1 MKKKLTSRDR
11 QAIATKK
18 KIYDTGVSLLQ
29 QYGFDGV
36 NVSQIA
42 KKAGVS
48 VGTFY
53 HYYTSKL
60 DLFMELY
67 KTADTYYEEEIAEQ
81 AKTLP
86 YREKII
92 FFFREYGLLAE
103 KNGVELTRKM
113 YVAGNTLFLGRTEGM
128 HQVLL
133 DIIQQEQEDQGQ
145 PEEPEEGASD
155 TNGTKKTPRET
166 ADDLFLIA
174 RGVIFDWALRNGAY
188 DLQEK
193 MEAMLRVYLG

>member
-36 NVSQIA
+36 NVSQIV

-133 DIIQQEQEDQGQ
+133 DIIQQEQE
-145 PEEPEEGASD
+145 EETSD
-155 TNGTKKTPRET
+155 IKDVKKTPRET

>member
-67 KTADTYYEEEIAEQ
+67 KTADAYYEEEIAQQ
-81 AKTLP
+81 AKALP

-92 FFFREYGLLAE
+92 FFFREYCLLTE
-103 KNGVELTRKM
+103 KNGVELTRKI
-113 YVAGNTLFLGRTEGM
+113 YVPGNTLFLGRTEGM

-133 DIIQQEQEDQGQ
+133 DIIQQEQE
-145 PEEPEEGASD
+145 EETSD
-155 TNGTKKTPRET
+155 IKDVKKTPRET

>member
-18 KIYDTGVSLLQ
+18 KIYDTGVKLLQ
-29 QYGFDGV
+29 EYGFDGV

-60 DLFMELY
+60 DLFMDLY
-67 KTADTYYEEEIAEQ
+67 KAADSYYEEEIAEQ
-81 AKTLP
+81 VTALP

-92 FFFREYGLLAE
+92 FFFREYCLLAE

-113 YVAGNTLFLGRTEGM
+113 YVPGNTLFLGRTDGM
-128 HQVLL
+128 HRVLL
-133 DIIQQEQEDQGQ
+133 EILQREQ
-145 PEEPEEGASD
+145 EEGAS
-155 TNGTKKTPRET
+155 TAGGTKKTPQET

-174 RGVIFDWALRNGAY
+174 RGVIFDWALRDGSY
-188 DLQEK
+188 DLKEK
-193 MEAMLRVYLG
+193 MESMLRVYLA